1 MFDITQ
7 GEIVV
12 PAAVVDVAEV
22 FVDTSV
28 TLEDRD
34 EFGDIASNVV
44 KLVDFLSVDI
54 IAGDNSVVFNV
65 VESIVDDITVGW
77 VEVLVGIP
85 LELVVC
91 SVEPDNT
98 VIFNKSDVVD
108 VEEADFGCKD
118 VVSSEKVVEGVD
130 EDLVVVDGMGVGV
143 VVVDFAV
150 VDFVVV
156 DAVDVVII
164 LSQYLP
170 VNIQTTNSTV
180 PSCLFKNN
188 DVVS

>member
-65 VESIVDDITVGW
+65 VESIVDDITVG
-77 VEVLVGIP
+77 
-85 LELVVC
+85 
-91 SVEPDNT
+91 
-98 VIFNKSDVVD
+98 
-108 VEEADFGCKD
+108 
-118 VVSSEKVVEGVD
+118 
-130 EDLVVVDGMGVGV
+130 
-143 VVVDFAV
+143 
-150 VDFVVV
+150 
-156 DAVDVVII
+156 
-164 LSQYLP
+164 
-170 VNIQTTNSTV
+170 
-180 PSCLFKNN
+180 
-188 DVVS
+188 